1 MQESLQNTIE
11 KISLIAGSGTLAF
24 IIAIIIAPKFIFLLQ
39 KYKMGKKIRENAL
52 TGEKSELFSEMHA
65 KKAGTPTMG
74 GLLIWITVLV
84 VLILSKLAAV
94 MGIIDRSLINRKET
108 YLAIFTLVSFGILGA
123 IDDYINILSL
133 GKTKGLNAKAKMLS
147 LLLLSFLGGA
157 WFYFKLGFS
166 SLAMPIPGFEAIF
179 VGWLYI
185 PIFMI
190 VIIATANA
198 VNFTDGLDGLASGLI
213 IMAYISIAILAYAQ
227 GLYLLSAFCAIVSGA
242 TLAFLWF
249 NIPPAKFFMGDT
261 GALALGATLGVIAM
275 LTQQTLVLPIIGF
288 IFVVEAL
295 SVIIQITSKK
305 LFKRKVFLIAPIHH
319 HFEKKGWEE
328 SKVVMRF
335 WIVGG
340 IFTVFGTILGLV
352 NLL

>member
-1 MQESLQNTIE
+1 METALHNTIE

-24 IIAIIIAPKFIFLLQ
+24 IIAIIIAPKFIYLLK
-39 KYKMGKKIRENAL
+39 KYKIGKKIRENAL
-52 TGEKSELFSEMHA
+52 TGEKSSIFSEMHA

-74 GLLIWITVLV
+74 GLLIWIV
-84 VLILSKLAAV
+84 VLIVLGLSKILA
-94 MGIIDRSLINRKET
+94 MTGIIDHSLINRKET
-108 YLAIFTLVSFGILGA
+108 YLVIFTLISFGLLGA
-123 IDDYINILSL
+123 VDDYFNILNI
-133 GKTKGLNAKAKMLS
+133 GKTKGLNAKVKLIS
-147 LLLLSFLGGA
+147 IILLSFLGGA
-157 WFYFKLGFS
+157 WFYFKLGYTT
-166 SLAMPIPGFEAIF
+166 LAMPLPGIEAIS

-227 GLYLLSAFCAIVSGA
+227 GLFILSAFCGIVSGA
-242 TLAFLWF
+242 TLGFLWF
-249 NIPPAKFFMGDT
+249 NVPPAKFFMGDT

-275 LTQQTLVLPIIGF
+275 MTQQTLVLPIIGF
-288 IFVVEAL
+288 VFVVEAL
-295 SVIIQITSKK
+295 SVIIQISSKK

-319 HFEKKGWEE
+319 HFERKGWEE
-328 SKVVMRF
+328 YKVVMRF
-335 WIVGG
+335 WIIGG
-340 IFTVFGTILGLV
+340 IFTVIGTILGLI